1 MFIMFS
7 ITFINNKKIIINY
20 LVTFIVIKI
29 IIIIIIIIKFTEVT
43 RGVIIKPRGLMCV
56 NSCMRPFYTAV
67 L

>member
-7 ITFINNKKIIINY
+7 ITFINNKKIIMNY

-29 IIIIIIIIKFTEVT
+29 IIIIITIKFKENT
-43 RGVIIKPRGLMCV
+43 RGVVIKPRGLMCV

>member
-29 IIIIIIIIKFTEVT
+29 IIIVITIKFKEVT
-43 RGVIIKPRGLMCV
+43 RGVIIKPGG
-56 NSCMRPFYTAV
+56 
-67 L
+67 

>member
-1 MFIMFS
+1 MFI

-29 IIIIIIIIKFTEVT
+29 IIIIIITTIKFKEVT
-43 RGVIIKPRGLMCV
+43 RGVIIKPRGLMCA

-67 L
+67 F

>member
-29 IIIIIIIIKFTEVT
+29 IIINILSNLKKLPGGHHQTQRVD
-43 RGVIIKPRGLMCV
+43 V
-56 NSCMRPFYTAV
+56 
-67 L
+67 

>member
-29 IIIIIIIIKFTEVT
+29 IIIVITIKFKEVT
-43 RGVIIKPRGLMCV
+43 RGSSSNPGG
-56 NSCMRPFYTAV
+56 
-67 L
+67 